1 MEFAMLFMKTLSCFA
16 VYLSFWT
23 SKYKKVK
30 WTLLFG
36 QVLTPDFQT
45 SDNNLDFL

>member
-23 SKYKKVK
+23 SKYKKFK
-30 WTLLFG
+30 STLLFLF
-36 QVLTPDFQT
+36 LTPQTFVDF
-45 SDNNLDFL
+45 